1 VLVALSV
8 ALTIPIFSHRSNRS
22 EISFENS
29 RIFGLVLVKVEVN
42 GRPAVLVVDTG
53 SNRTIIS
60 AELAVAP
67 SRTLDNSASTGK
79 GSGFVGTGVFA
90 RTSMRVGSITWRDRR
105 IVVMDM
111 RELSSSL
118 GQKVDGLLG
127 MDFFS
132 EFDLVVVDLKNHK
145 LILEP

>member
-1 VLVALSV
+1 
-8 ALTIPIFSHRSNRS
+8 
-22 EISFENS
+22 
-29 RIFGLVLVKVEVN
+29 
-42 GRPAVLVVDTG
+42 
-53 SNRTIIS
+53 
-60 AELAVAP
+60 
-67 SRTLDNSASTGK
+67 
-79 GSGFVGTGVFA
+79 
-90 RTSMRVGSITWRDRR
+90 MRVGSITWRDRR